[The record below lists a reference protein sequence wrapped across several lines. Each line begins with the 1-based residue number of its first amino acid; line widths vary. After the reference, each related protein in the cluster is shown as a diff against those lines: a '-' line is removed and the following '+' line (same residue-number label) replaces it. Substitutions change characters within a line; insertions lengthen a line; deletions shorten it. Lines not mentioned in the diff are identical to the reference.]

1 MWMGCSWQEKLQLS
15 KSTTETCWLSHEI
28 GRCFLELKKY
38 EQVRDTATNH
48 CFSILY

>member
-1 MWMGCSWQEKLQLS
+1 MGCSWQEKLQLS

-38 EQVRDTATNH
+38 EQVRH
-48 CFSILY
+48 GYGPLLSMLYY